1 VCIFE
6 LESRTTLCTPPFIED
21 RISAHAWS
29 TDWKPRK
36 PSWRL
41 PQTSSIQL
49 PLLPY
54 LYDKSKSTY
63 RHSTCTNTFAF
74 QLSPWDLVE
83 TRGRFTSHNF
93 LSFTSLFMPHFS
105 RFKPKNQISA
115 FFWRPTLIEKQRFCL
130 SNLVKLFFQTK
141 FTSRSYSGS
150 FLVAGKSIRGVATCT
165 YGKGFSFRLI
175 STRMHWV
182 ILLMATRNLARKP
195 VEVRSLSNFSHYFL
209 RFQVAT
215 TDFWTI
221 NSC

>member
-1 VCIFE
+1 MPEAQTGNPGSPAGVYPK
-6 LESRTTLCTPPFIED
+6 LHQSNYLCCHI
-21 RISAHAWS
+21 
-29 TDWKPRK
+29 
-36 PSWRL
+36 
-41 PQTSSIQL
+41 
-49 PLLPY
+49 
-54 LYDKSKSTY
+54 
-63 RHSTCTNTFAF
+63 CM
-74 QLSPWDLVE
+74 
-83 TRGRFTSHNF
+83 
-93 LSFTSLFMPHFS
+93 TSLSQPIVIPLVQIRLLFS
-105 RFKPKNQISA
+105 CHLETWWKLGVGSHRIISWALPVFSCHIFQGSNPKIKSVPSSEGQPS
-115 FFWRPTLIEKQRFCL
+115 LKKQRFCL